1 MIDPLLALLAAL
13 GLLGLAG
20 TVFWPN
26 YGLLAQLHKLNRTT
40 QKVLI
45 EDALKHLYHQ
55 EEKGRKATLESL
67 SGALGISRD
76 HAARLLTKLETVGLI
91 VSQQSGFGLTPEGR
105 SDALRII
112 RVHRLWERYFAD
124 ETGLAATEWH
134 NEAEKREHITTAE
147 EAEELAR
154 QMSNPLHDPHGD
166 PIPTSGG
173 ELPLQED
180 EPLTDLP
187 VGELGRIVHIEDEPA
202 VIYAQLAAQGLHP
215 GMIIRV
221 LDKSPE
227 RIQFIANGEEIKLAP
242 VAAAN
247 VSVVPLAN
255 GQEMEGPFESLSAL
269 QTGEAGVVLG
279 ISRNCRGLQ
288 RRRLMDLGIVPG
300 TTISAEFASASG
312 NPVAYNIRGALIALR
327 KDQASLIY
335 IQRKEKQA

>member
-1 MIDPLLALLAAL
+1 MALLTAFGLLALAAIVL
-13 GLLGLAG
+13 
-20 TVFWPN
+20 WPN
-26 YGLLAQLHKLNRTT
+26 YGLLVQWQKLNRTT

-55 EEKGRKATLESL
+55 EEKGQRATLESL
-67 SGALGISRD
+67 SGALSISRD
-76 HAARLLTKLETVGLI
+76 QAARLLTKLESLGLI
-91 VSQQSGFGLTPEGR
+91 ISQQNGFGLTAEGR

-134 NEAEKREHITTAE
+134 NEAERREHITTAE
-147 EAEELAR
+147 EAEKLAR

-173 ELPLQED
+173 ELPAQED
-180 EPLTDLP
+180 QPLTDLP
-187 VGELGRIVHIEDEPA
+187 VGELARIVHIEDEPA
-202 VIYAQLAAQGLHP
+202 VIYAQLSAEGLHP

-227 RIQFIANGEEIKLAP
+227 RIQFIANGEEFKLAP

-247 VSVVPLAN
+247 VSVVPLTN

-269 QTGEAGVVLG
+269 KTGETGVVLG

-300 TTISAEFASASG
+300 TTVTAELSSPSG
-312 NPVAYNIRGALIALR
+312 NPMAYNIRGALIALR
-327 KDQASLIY
+327 REQASHIY
-335 IQRKEKQA
+335 IQRKEKEA